1 MKTFVRSILFTGAL
15 AMGANGLM
23 AAPTSNSWIDQWYR
37 AKFGRSSPMEE
48 ARQKA
53 ARANE
58 AFREEPTSEVAKPAN
73 TWFDQWY
80 RAKYG
85 RSSPQEEARQKAE
98 RANTAFREEPPA
110 VAWPANDWL
119 DQWYKAKY
127 GRNSPMAEA
136 RQKANVK

>member
-1 MKTFVRSILFTGAL
+1 MKTFARSILFTSAL

-23 AAPTSNSWIDQWYR
+23 ATSSSNGWIDQWYR
-37 AKFGRSSPMEE
+37 AKFGRSSPQEE

-53 ARANE
+53 ERENE
-58 AFREEPTSEVAKPAN
+58 AFREESTSEVAKPAN

-98 RANTAFREEPPA
+98 RANIAFREEPTPA
-110 VAWPANDWL
+110 ARPANDWL
-119 DQWYKAKY
+119 EQWYKAKY
-127 GRNSPMAEA
+127 GRSSPMAEA
-136 RQKANVK
+136 RQKSNVK